1 MTGGSAL
8 NQIFL
13 GGYIL
18 NKRKIGLAMSLV
30 IAAGTIL
37 GACGNSEK
45 SSGSGEGKN
54 KFSVA
59 MVTDVGGV
67 DDKSFNQSAWEG
79 IQAFGKENGLK
90 KGKNGYDYLQSKS
103 DADYTT
109 NLNKLARENF
119 DLIYGVGYLMED
131 SISEIAEQRKNTNF
145 AIIDAVVDKDNVASI
160 TFKEQEGSFLVG
172 VAAALSSKSGKIGFV
187 GGMESELIKKFEVG
201 FRAGVQAVNPKAVVE
216 VKYAG
221 GFDKADVGKATAES
235 MYKSGVDVIYHS
247 AGATG
252 TGVFTEAKNLKKEDP
267 KRDVWVIGV
276 DKDQYA
282 EGQVEGTDDNV
293 TLTSMVKKVDT
304 VVEDVTKK
312 ASDGKFPGGETLTYG
327 LNQDG
332 VGISPSKQNLS
343 DDVIKAVDKWK
354 KKIIDGLEVPATEK
368 ELKTFKAE

>member
-1 MTGGSAL
+1 MTGRISFEP
-8 NQIFL
+8 NFS
-13 GGYIL
+13 GGLYL
-18 NKRKIGLAMSLV
+18 ERKIGLAMSLV

-131 SISEIAEQRKNTNF
+131 SISEIADQRKNTNF

-201 FRAGVQAVNPKAVVE
+201 FRAGVQAINPKAVVE

-327 LNQDG
+327 LDQDG

-354 KKIIDGLEVPATEK
+354 KKIIDGLEIPATEK

>member
-1 MTGGSAL
+1 MTGRISFD
-8 NQIFL
+8 QIFL

-131 SISEIAEQRKNTNF
+131 SISEIADQRKNTNF

-304 VVEDVTKK
+304 VVENVTKK
-312 ASDGKFPGGETLTYG
+312 ASDGKFSGGETLTYG
-327 LNQDG
+327 LDQDG

-368 ELKTFKAE
+368 ELKTFKAK

>member
-1 MTGGSAL
+1 M
-8 NQIFL
+8 
-13 GGYIL
+13 

-30 IAAGTIL
+30 VAAGTIL

-131 SISEIAEQRKNTNF
+131 SISEIADQRKNTNF

-201 FRAGVQAVNPKAVVE
+201 FRAGVKAINPKAVVE

-267 KRDVWVIGV
+267 KRNVWVIGV

-304 VVEDVTKK
+304 AVEDLTKK

-327 LNQDG
+327 LDQDG

-343 DDVIKAVDKWK
+343 DDVIKQVDKWK

>member
-1 MTGGSAL
+1 MTGRISFD
-8 NQIFL
+8 QIFL

-131 SISEIAEQRKNTNF
+131 SISEIADQRKNTNF

-312 ASDGKFPGGETLTYG
+312 ASDGKFSGGETLTYG
-327 LNQDG
+327 LDQDG

-368 ELKTFKAE
+368 ELKTFKAK

>member
-1 MTGGSAL
+1 M
-8 NQIFL
+8 
-13 GGYIL
+13 

-45 SSGSGEGKN
+45 SSGSGGDKN

-59 MVTDVGGV
+59 MVTDIGGV

-79 IQAFGKENGLK
+79 IQAFGKDNGLK
-90 KGKNGYDYLQSKS
+90 KGKNGYTYLQSKS

-109 NLNKLARENF
+109 NLNKLAREKF

-131 SISEIAEQRKNTNF
+131 SISEIADQRKDANF
-145 AIIDAVVDKDNVASI
+145 AIIDAVVDKNNVASL
-160 TFKEQEGSFLVG
+160 TFNEHEGSFLVG
-172 VAAALSSKSGKIGFV
+172 VAAALSSKTGKIGFV
-187 GGMESELIKKFEVG
+187 GGMESELIKKFEIG
-201 FRAGVQAVNPKAVVE
+201 FRAGVQAADPKATVE

-221 GFDKADVGKATAES
+221 AFDKAEVGKATAES
-235 MYKSGVDVIYHS
+235 MYKSGVDVIYHA

-304 VVEDVTKK
+304 AVEDLTKK
-312 ASDGKFPGGETLTYG
+312 ASEGDFPGGKTITYG
-327 LNQDG
+327 LDQDA
-332 VGISPSKQNLS
+332 VGISSSDQNLS
-343 DDVIKAVDKWK
+343 DDVKKSVDEWK
-354 KKIIDGLEVPATEK
+354 QKIIDGLKVPSTDK
-368 ELKTFKAE
+368 ELKNFKAE

>member
-1 MTGGSAL
+1 MTGRISFEP
-8 NQIFL
+8 NFS

-131 SISEIAEQRKNTNF
+131 SISEIADQRKNTNF

-327 LNQDG
+327 LDQDG

-354 KKIIDGLEVPATEK
+354 KKIIDGLEIPATEK

>member
-1 MTGGSAL
+1 MTDRISSG
-8 NQIFL
+8 QIL
-13 GGYIL
+13 LRGYIL

-45 SSGSGEGKN
+45 SSGNSEGKN

-59 MVTDVGGV
+59 MVTDIGGV

-79 IQAFGKENGLK
+79 IQAFGKDNGLE

-119 DLIYGVGYLMED
+119 NLIYGVGYLMED
-131 SISEIAEQRKNTNF
+131 SISEIADQRKNTNF

-172 VAAALSSKSGKIGFV
+172 VAAALTSKSGKIGFV

-201 FRAGVQAVNPKAVVE
+201 FRAGVQAVKPDATVQ

-304 VVEDVTKK
+304 AVEDLTKK
-312 ASDGKFPGGETLTYG
+312 ASEGKFPGGETLTYG
-327 LNQDG
+327 LDQDG
-332 VGISPSKQNLS
+332 VGISSSKQNLS
-343 DDVIKAVDKWK
+343 DDVIKAVDEWK
-354 KKIIDGLEVPATEK
+354 KKIIDGLEVPGTEK
-368 ELKTFKAE
+368 ELKNFKAE

>member
-1 MTGGSAL
+1 M
-8 NQIFL
+8 
-13 GGYIL
+13 

-45 SSGSGEGKN
+45 SSGNSEGKN

-59 MVTDVGGV
+59 MVTDIGGV

-79 IQAFGKENGLK
+79 IQAFGKDNGLE

-119 DLIYGVGYLMED
+119 NLIYGVGYLMED
-131 SISEIAEQRKNTNF
+131 SISEIADQRKNTNF

-172 VAAALSSKSGKIGFV
+172 VAAALTSKSGKIGFV

-201 FRAGVQAVNPKAVVE
+201 FRAGVQAVKPDATVQ

-304 VVEDVTKK
+304 AVKDLTKK
-312 ASDGKFPGGETLTYG
+312 ASEGKFPGGETLTYG
-327 LNQDG
+327 LDQDG
-332 VGISPSKQNLS
+332 VGISSSKQNLS
-343 DDVIKAVDKWK
+343 DDVIKAVDEWK
-354 KKIIDGLEVPATEK
+354 KKIIDGLEVPGTEK
-368 ELKTFKAE
+368 ELKNFKAE

>member
-1 MTGGSAL
+1 MTGRISFEP
-8 NQIFL
+8 NFS

-131 SISEIAEQRKNTNF
+131 SISEIADQRKNTNF

-201 FRAGVQAVNPKAVVE
+201 FRAGVQAINPKAVVE

-327 LNQDG
+327 LDQDG

-354 KKIIDGLEVPATEK
+354 KKIIDGLEIPATEK

>member
-1 MTGGSAL
+1 MTDRISLG
-8 NQIFL
+8 QIFL

-45 SSGSGEGKN
+45 SSGNSEGKN

-59 MVTDVGGV
+59 MVTDIGGV

-79 IQAFGKENGLK
+79 IQAFGKDNGLK

-131 SISEIAEQRKNTNF
+131 SISEIADQRKNTNF

-172 VAAALSSKSGKIGFV
+172 VAAALTSKSGKIGFV

-201 FRAGVQAVNPKAVVE
+201 FRAGVQAVKPDATVQ

-304 VVEDVTKK
+304 AVEDLTKK
-312 ASDGKFPGGETLTYG
+312 ASEGKFPGGETLTYG
-327 LNQDG
+327 LDQDG
-332 VGISPSKQNLS
+332 VGISSSKQNLS
-343 DDVIKAVDKWK
+343 DDLIKAVDDWK
-354 KKIIDGLEVPATEK
+354 KKIIDGLEVPGTEK
-368 ELKTFKAE
+368 ELKNFKAE

>member
-1 MTGGSAL
+1 M
-8 NQIFL
+8 
-13 GGYIL
+13 

-131 SISEIAEQRKNTNF
+131 SISEIADQRKNTNF

-327 LNQDG
+327 LDQDG

-343 DDVIKAVDKWK
+343 DDVIQAVDKWK

-368 ELKTFKAE
+368 ELKTFKAK

>member
-1 MTGGSAL
+1 M

-45 SSGSGEGKN
+45 SSSTSADKN

-79 IQAFGKENGLK
+79 IQAFGKANGLE

-131 SISEIAEQRKNTNF
+131 SISEIADQRKNTNF

-172 VAAALSSKSGKIGFV
+172 VAAALSSKSKKIGFV

-201 FRAGVQAVNPKAVVE
+201 FRAGVKAVKPHATVE

-221 GFDKADVGKATAES
+221 GFDKADVGKAIAES

-293 TLTSMVKKVDT
+293 TLTSMVKKVDIA
-304 VVEDVTKK
+304 VEDLTKK
-312 ASDGKFPGGETLTYG
+312 ASEGKFPGGETLTYG
-327 LNQDG
+327 LDQDG

-343 DDVIKAVDKWK
+343 DDVIKAVDEWK
-354 KKIIDGLEVPATEK
+354 KKIIGGLEVPATEK
-368 ELKTFKAE
+368 ELKTFKTE